1 MADPAAVDRVLAELE
16 RAGVKKP
23 GLTFGLGMRGAVSR
37 ALDVG
42 MTGPQIVAAAASPAA
57 GNTYARQTQYLVNL
71 VNARYLAGRQ
81 AAAGVQAAERSMAGG
96 VLAGFERAAPSV
108 GGTLGP
114 PAPAEPE
121 AEKKG
126 GLAELLATGGWA
138 EYATGKYVNELGEKL
153 DLTEPEAK
161 EREF

>member
-57 GNTYARQTQYLVNL
+57 GNTYASQTQYLVNL

-81 AAAGVQAAERSMAGG
+81 AAARS
-96 VLAGFERAAPSV
+96 EEHTS
-108 GGTLGP
+108 
-114 PAPAEPE
+114 
-121 AEKKG
+121 
-126 GLAELLATGGWA
+126 ELQSQSNI
-138 EYATGKYVNELGEKL
+138 V
-153 DLTEPEAK
+153 
-161 EREF
+161 F